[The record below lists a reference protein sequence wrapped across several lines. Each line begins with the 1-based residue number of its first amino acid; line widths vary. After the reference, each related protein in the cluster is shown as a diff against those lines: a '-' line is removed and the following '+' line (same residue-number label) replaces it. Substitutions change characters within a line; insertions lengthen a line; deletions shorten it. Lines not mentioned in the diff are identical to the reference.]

1 MLVEYVGSMLKVN
14 DGGEQERPEP
24 RPFVVVA
31 CSRRSVS
38 SVISIGK
45 RIGVGSKGLCK
56 VRKGKQVQGGEI
68 A

>member
-31 CSRRSVS
+31 CSS
-38 SVISIGK
+38 SVVVMIVK
-45 RIGVGSKGLCK
+45 VMVVG
-56 VRKGKQVQGGEI
+56 R
-68 A
+68 